1 MSKDGWLSV
10 SDVISFPSK
19 PFLMNWARKLALQ
32 GIDFNRVS
40 TLGKYAGR
48 IMHWEF
54 QQRYG
59 NSLEPMGKDVQEAYA
74 DPEAVE
80 HGGTAWGKLHEWA
93 NKELI
98 IPDSRF
104 LIESSIEDEELKVRA
119 RMDFVFNHE
128 HLYDWKSSKHLYT
141 ESLLELGAYD
151 YLWNRSQYRDM
162 PLNQW
167 TIVRCCHEDDSPAEV
182 YNFEESDIKKAGL
195 TFASMVPAVRAFR
208 EFDAESKQ
216 ILAKSMGGER

>member
-59 NSLEPMGKDVQEAYA
+59 NSLEPMGKDVQEA
-74 DPEAVE
+74 
-80 HGGTAWGKLHEWA
+80 K
-93 NKELI
+93 NNFC
-98 IPDSRF
+98 SRF
-104 LIESSIEDEELKVRA
+104 AKASDHWLA
-119 RMDFVFNHE
+119 
-128 HLYDWKSSKHLYT
+128 DWRNEIVGLSK
-141 ESLLELGAYD
+141 AD
-151 YLWNRSQYRDM
+151 R
-162 PLNQW
+162 
-167 TIVRCCHEDDSPAEV
+167 
-182 YNFEESDIKKAGL
+182 
-195 TFASMVPAVRAFR
+195 
-208 EFDAESKQ
+208 
-216 ILAKSMGGER
+216 